1 MEPYK
6 IAIAVLVAAQLF
18 TLFALRLAIKRGN
31 FWFDEWERN
40 MEQNMKN
47 TLELMLWKHNA
58 VLRDPKT
65 GRYVK
70 KDKHS

>member
-6 IAIAVLVAAQLF
+6 ISAAIVIAGQLF

-31 FWFDEWERN
+31 DWHSKWVRECSDNFQVR
-40 MEQNMKN
+40 
-47 TLELMLWKHNA
+47 LELMLWKHNA

-70 KDKHS
+70 KDKQ